1 MIKKTVQTCIIVR
14 MNVTYT
20 GEMNLYAVAQ

>member
-1 MIKKTVQTCIIVR
+1 MIIIAVQTCIIVR

-20 GEMNLYAVAQ
+20 VEMNLYAVAQ

>member
-14 MNVTYT
+14 MNVTCS